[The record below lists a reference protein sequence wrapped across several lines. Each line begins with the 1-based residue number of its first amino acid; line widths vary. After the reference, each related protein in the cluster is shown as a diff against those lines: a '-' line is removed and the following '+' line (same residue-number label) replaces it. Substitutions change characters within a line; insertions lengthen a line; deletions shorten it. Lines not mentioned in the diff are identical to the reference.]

1 MTASSNPGSLRPTP
15 PSWLEQVTIRVALQ
29 HITTYEFDRPVG
41 LGPHVV
47 RLRPAPH
54 ARTPIEA
61 YSLRVEPEAHFLNW
75 QQDPFGNFQARLV
88 FPEPAK
94 RLQITVDLIA
104 DMTVVNPFDFF
115 LEASAEQAPF
125 TYEASLEADLAPYL
139 RTEAADPAL
148 TKWLGDVDRTT
159 KIRTIDFL
167 VGINQRLANDIEYSV
182 RMEPGVQSPETT
194 LNRAVG
200 SCRDSAWLLVHAF
213 RQLGL
218 AARFVSGYLVQ
229 LKPDVAPLEGPT
241 GPTDDFTD
249 LHAWTEVFLP
259 GAGWVGLDPT
269 SGLFVGEGHIP
280 LAATPTPATAA
291 PISGLVEAAA
301 VQFHFSNT
309 VTRIHEDAR
318 VTKPYTEDQ
327 WKAIDEVGREV
338 DRRLVAGDVRL
349 TMGGEPTFVSVEDM
363 ESDEWN
369 TLADGPGKRALASEL
384 SDRLQKRFAD
394 GGVVHHGQ
402 GKWYPSEPLPRWQ
415 RALIWRTDGIPVW
428 RNLGLLA
435 DPSKPGLIGGPSAEL
450 FARTLAQTLGVGD
463 STLLAGWEDPLHA
476 LWQEAILPDGPAP
489 SDDLDPSN
497 PELSTEAKRRRL
509 TETIDA
515 RAADPAGWILPLHQT
530 TVDGPE
536 WSTSTWATRRS
547 RIFLTPGDSP
557 MGYRLPLASLRWES
571 PAPRPE
577 PSSFA
582 SLDPLPDPAETPTD
596 TAHTNPGSSDS
607 NDNDSDD
614 NPVTALCVEV
624 RNGNLHIFL
633 PPVESAEAAIR
644 LLAAIE
650 STAEATDTP
659 VVIEGYPLPG
669 DPRLRTLV
677 IAPDPGVIEVNV
689 PPAANWQELTQIIHG
704 VSEDAHQCRLGTE
717 KFELDGTHTG
727 TGGGNHVTI
736 GGATPADSPLLRRPS
751 LLRSLLTFW
760 QHHPSLSYLFSGR
773 FIGPSSQ
780 APRVDEA
787 RDDNLYELETA
798 FNEVDRLGD
807 DAPPWIVDRLFRHL
821 LVDLTGNTHRS
832 EFCIDK
838 MFSPDGERGRLG
850 LLELRSFEMPPHPQM
865 ALVQALLVRALV
877 TRCWDD
883 PYKGPPVRWGT
894 ALHDRHL
901 LPWYVERDMEDVV
914 QDLVNHGI
922 EFDAAWFDPF
932 VEFRFPRH
940 GTMTVSGV
948 TLELRGAIEPWH
960 VLGEEVTASGTA
972 RYVDSSVER
981 LQLKVD
987 GLTDG
992 RHVVTCNGAVVPLTA
1007 TDVPG
1012 TFVAGIRF
1020 KAWQPV
1026 SGLHPTLGVDA
1037 PLTFDLIDLW
1047 SERSLGGCRYHVV
1060 HEGGLSY
1067 DSFPI
1072 NANEAESRRQSRFE
1086 RMGHTPGRVIP
1097 EELRIRDHREYPL
1110 TLDLRRVARA

>member
-1 MTASSNPGSLRPTP
+1 M
-15 PSWLEQVTIRVALQ
+15 TIRVALQ
-29 HITTYEFDRPVG
+29 HITTYEFARPTG

-54 ARTPIEA
+54 ARTPIDA

-94 RLQITVDLIA
+94 RLQVTVDLIA

-115 LEASAEQAPF
+115 LEADAEQVPF
-125 TYEASLEADLAPYL
+125 SYEASLAADLAPYL
-139 RTEAADPAL
+139 VVGAPDPAL
-148 TKWLGDVDRTT
+148 AKWLSHVDRTT
-159 KIRTIDFL
+159 KVRTIDFL
-167 VGINQRLANDIEYSV
+167 VGINQRIANDIEYSV

-194 LNRAVG
+194 LNRAIG
-200 SCRDSAWLLVHAF
+200 SCRDSAWLLVQVF

-229 LKPDVAPLEGPT
+229 LKADVASLEGPT
-241 GPTDDFTD
+241 GPVDDFTD

-291 PISGLVEAAA
+291 PISGLVDEAA
-301 VQFHFSNT
+301 VEFLFSNT

-318 VTKPYTEDQ
+318 VTKPYTDDQ
-327 WKAIDEVGREV
+327 WKRIDEVGHDV
-338 DRRLVAGDVRL
+338 DRRLLAGDVRL
-349 TMGGEPTFVSVEDM
+349 TMGGEPTFVSVQDM

-384 SDRLQKRFAD
+384 SDRLQERFAE

-402 GKWYPSEPLPRWQ
+402 GKWYPGEPLPRWQ
-415 RALIWRTDGIPVW
+415 RALVW
-428 RNLGLLA
+428 RNDRVPLWRDLDLLA
-435 DPSKPGLIGGPSAEL
+435 DPSKPGDVNRAAAEH
-450 FARTLAQTLGVGD
+450 FARTLASTLGISD
-463 STLLAGWEDPLHA
+463 ATLQAGWEDPLYA
-476 LWQEAILPDGPAP
+476 LWEEAMLPNGPAP
-489 SDDLDPSN
+489 VDELDPTN
-497 PELSTEAKRRRL
+497 PDLSAEAKRRRL
-509 TETIDA
+509 TEIIDA
-515 RAADPAGWILPLHQT
+515 RVTDPAGWILPLHQPT
-530 TVDGPE
+530 PDGAS
-536 WSTSTWATRRS
+536 WATSTWAVRRS
-547 RIFLTPGDSP
+547 HLFLLPGDSP
-557 MGYRLPLASLRWES
+557 MGYRLPIASLSWET
-571 PAPRPE
+571 PPPPPE
-577 PSSFA
+577 PSTFRALAPLADA
-582 SLDPLPDPAETPTD
+582 SPPSE
-596 TAHTNPGSSDS
+596 GSSDDGAEQS
-607 NDNDSDD
+607 PSDGGD
-614 NPVTALCVEV
+614 DQHPVTAMCIEV
-624 RNGNLHIFL
+624 RNGNLHVFL
-633 PPVESAEAAIR
+633 PPIESAEAAVT
-644 LLAAIE
+644 LLDAIE
-650 STAEATDTP
+650 ATAGAIGTP

-689 PPAANWQELTQIIHG
+689 PPAANWDELAEIIHG
-704 VSEDAHQCRLGTE
+704 VSDEAHLCRLGTE
-717 KFELDGTHTG
+717 KFDLDGTHTG

-798 FNEVDRLGD
+798 FQEVDRLGD
-807 DAPPWIVDRLFRHL
+807 EAPPWIVDRLFRHL

-865 ALVQALLVRALV
+865 ALVQALLVRSLV
-877 TRCWDD
+877 ARCWDE
-883 PYKGPPVRWGT
+883 PYKGDPVRWGT
-894 ALHDRHL
+894 ALHDRYL

-914 QDLVNHGI
+914 RDLVNHGI
-922 EFDAAWFDPF
+922 DFDASWFDPF
-932 VEFRFPRH
+932 IEFRFPRH
-940 GTMTVSGV
+940 GTTTISGV

-960 VLGEEVTASGTA
+960 VLGEEVTATGTA

-987 GLTDG
+987 GLTEG
-992 RHVVTCNGAVVPLTA
+992 RHVVTCNGAVVPLAA
-1007 TDVPG
+1007 TDIPG
-1012 TFVAGIRF
+1012 TFIAGVRF
-1020 KAWQPV
+1020 KAWQPP
-1026 SGLHPTLGVDA
+1026 SGLHPTIGVDS
-1037 PLTFDLIDLW
+1037 PLTFDVIDLW
-1047 SERSLGGCRYHVV
+1047 SRRSLGGCRYHVI
-1060 HEGGLSY
+1060 HQGGLSY

-1086 RMGHTPGRVIP
+1086 KIGHTPGDVVP
-1097 EELRIRDHREYPL
+1097 EDFRIREHREYPL
-1110 TLDLRRVARA
+1110 TLDLRRAARA